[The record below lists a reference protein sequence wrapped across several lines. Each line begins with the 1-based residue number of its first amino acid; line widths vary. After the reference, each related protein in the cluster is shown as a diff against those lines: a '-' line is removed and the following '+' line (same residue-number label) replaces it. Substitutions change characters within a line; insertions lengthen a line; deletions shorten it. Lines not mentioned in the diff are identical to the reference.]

1 MKYENIAQVYARLV
15 NEGKR
20 TLESIKNPIIRERV
34 REIVN
39 ESKQG

>member
-15 NEGKR
+15 KDGKR

-39 ESKQG
+39 ATK

>member
-1 MKYENIAQVYARLV
+1 MSYENIAQVYARLV
-15 NEGKR
+15 KDGKR

-39 ESKQG
+39 ATK

>member
-15 NEGKR
+15 LEGKR

-34 REIVN
+34 REIVETKN
-39 ESKQG
+39 GK

>member
-15 NEGKR
+15 LEGKR

-34 REIVN
+34 SEIVD
-39 ESKQG
+39 EKKAK

>member
-1 MKYENIAQVYARLV
+1 MSYENIAQVYARLV
-15 NEGKR
+15 KRGKR

-39 ESKQG
+39 ANK